1 MHCCGLDERTDNNE
15 TGSDKGE
22 IIFEL
27 LKYHLL
33 GNEELQPQ
41 IEKGLEDKVDSLV
54 KHQLYTTYKSAPTE
68 EEREKARQE
77 YLDRQ
82 GITGGFR
89 W

>member
-1 MHCCGLDERTDNNE
+1 MKQVQIKEQL
-15 TGSDKGE
+15 
-22 IIFEL
+22 FWEL

-54 KHQLYTTYKSAPTE
+54 KHQLYTTYKTAPTE